1 MFPYLELDPIEA
13 WEIEDT
19 CYDSEV
25 FFLEIVLKYILKSM
39 ENAHFYSELN
49 GIVLFLMWWQTQT
62 PERFKKKK

>member
-25 FFLEIVLKYILKSM
+25 FFLEIVLKYILKGM
-39 ENAHFYSELN
+39 ENAHFYSEWHCFVFDVVTN
-49 GIVLFLMWWQTQT
+49 TNTQT
-62 PERFKKKK
+62 F

>member
-25 FFLEIVLKYILKSM
+25 FFLEIVLKDILKGM

-49 GIVLFLMWWQTQT
+49 GIVLFLMW
-62 PERFKKKK
+62 